1 MEYNNIESLL
11 EKYFDGETSI
21 EQEKQ
26 LTNYFSSENVAQH
39 LQQYQPMF
47 KYFEKE
53 KQTIFKQEIVLKSN
67 KKIVWFSMAASV
79 ILLAG
84 IGTFYLMN
92 NKQASPEEGLGT
104 YKSPEI
110 AFVETQKALQML
122 SSNVNVG
129 INSVAYIGEYQN
141 TKNKIF
147 IE

>member
-11 EKYFDGETSI
+11 KKYFDGETSI
-21 EQEKQ
+21 DQEKQ

-39 LQQYQPMF
+39 LQQYQSMF
-47 KYFEKE
+47 KYFKNEK
-53 KQTIFKQEIVLKSN
+53 KATFKKEIVLKSN
-67 KKIVWFSMAASV
+67 RNLAWFSIAASI

-84 IGTFYLMN
+84 IGTFYLMK
-92 NKQASPEEGLGT
+92 NKQANPEEGLGT
-104 YKSPEI
+104 YKTPEI

-129 INSVAYIGEYQN
+129 INSVTYIKEYQN
-141 TKNKIF
+141 TKNIIF